1 MLAAR
6 MEQGETLT
14 TILHHSS
21 GWLPP
26 HVAGLIVA
34 ALRTGRLGEALLDL
48 VEHQRE
54 ARSLRGGIWQ
64 AVLYPITVGIL
75 ALVLFVLLMTFLSG
89 TFESMFRGFD
99 LRLPLATRHLFWWR
113 DTGIWLVAGGLA
125 IAVGMAVVYRRRRGA
140 AMWTRLLESIPLF
153 GPLLHFRGMA
163 EWSSLMNVLIKNQVP
178 LPDALRWSAE
188 GISNAWV
195 AHNARIWANESA
207 SGRGIADVLASQT
220 DFPHGLAPLIQWGEK
235 NGVLAEAFATSREVL
250 ERRVRL
256 RTELLRTALPPLL
269 FLAIGCSLL
278 MLVTGL
284 FFPIITLI
292 NGLS

>member
-1 MLAAR
+1 
-6 MEQGETLT
+6 
-14 TILHHSS
+14 
-21 GWLPP
+21 
-26 HVAGLIVA
+26 
-34 ALRTGRLGEALLDL
+34 
-48 VEHQRE
+48 
-54 ARSLRGGIWQ
+54 
-64 AVLYPITVGIL
+64 
-75 ALVLFVLLMTFLSG
+75 
-89 TFESMFRGFD
+89 
-99 LRLPLATRHLFWWR
+99 
-113 DTGIWLVAGGLA
+113 
-125 IAVGMAVVYRRRRGA
+125 
-140 AMWTRLLESIPLF
+140 
-153 GPLLHFRGMA
+153 MA

-207 SGRGIADVLASQT
+207 AGRGIADVLASRT
-220 DFPHGLAPLIQWGEK
+220 EFPHGLAPLIQWGEK

-256 RTELLRTALPPLL
+256 RAEMLRTALPPLL